1 MVFNVNRTEGVVFME
16 INNNSQS
23 TIINQNPA
31 FRGKWAKSENGTP
44 YYKTNSGTVAG
55 SIMAVPALA
64 FWLTQKKDASAL
76 LDLYEKM
83 GKKLEGKE
91 KEAIINNAKRIAK
104 NKYIFG
110 AIAAVCTAA
119 CGIIYDNVRN
129 KKAKEIAESVRQ
141 LGTKGTIENN
151 SNAAFSRRGNVYY
164 EASDG
169 LKLGGLM
176 GACCGLIEGAINA
189 PKKPAQWLSSI
200 IILGL
205 GGMLMGKIA
214 DSNSNKDTR
223 KNV

>member
-1 MVFNVNRTEGVVFME
+1 ME
-16 INNNSQS
+16 INNNSRSQ
-23 TIINQNPA
+23 IINQNPA
-31 FRGKWAKSENGTP
+31 FRGKWVKSENGTP
-44 YYKTNSGTVAG
+44 YYKTNSGTVTG

-64 FWLTQKKDASAL
+64 FWLIQKEDASSI

-83 GKKLEGKE
+83 GKKPEGKE

-129 KKAKEIAESVRQ
+129 KKAKEVAESVRQ
-141 LGTKGTIENN
+141 LGTKGAIENN
-151 SNAAFSRRGNVYY
+151 SNATLSRRGHVYY

-176 GACCGLIEGAINA
+176 GAGCGLMHGAMNA
-189 PKKPAQWLSSI
+189 PKRPVEWLASMI
-200 IILGL
+200 TFGL
-205 GGMLMGKIA
+205 GGMLLGKIA
-214 DSNSNKDTR
+214 DSNSNNEAR